1 MNRKIFFPLLSFLLV
16 AGASSYSQ
24 TSYNINRGHS
34 HNDYEQDL
42 PFLRAYHAGIGSIE
56 ADVFV
61 RNGKLL
67 VAHEEKSIDPSRTL
81 DSLYLKPISRYFR
94 TNKGRIYADTSRS
107 LQLVIDLKDN
117 YKKVMPVL
125 IQSLKAYRDVFD
137 PEQAQHPVRIVLSG
151 DIPPPAV
158 FSDFPD
164 YIFFDGRPAIT
175 YSGDQLKRVGM
186 ISDALG
192 SYSSWNGKG
201 TPTPQ
206 DLEKLRAVVTKA
218 HQLGKPFRFWA
229 TKDNPTS
236 WMQLENLGADWIGT
250 DHPDKLGEFYAQRD
264 KTMYQS
270 PKTYS
275 LYQPSYKRDGTGKSP
290 KNIILLIGDGMGFNQ
305 IQAALAAN
313 GGALNLS
320 SFRNIGFSGTSALN
334 SDITDSAAGATAMAT
349 GQKTNNRYIGV
360 DSAGKDLTSLT
371 DRLAA
376 EGMSSGII
384 SNADITDATPAAFY
398 AHRPERSMSFDIAR
412 DFLNSK
418 VDILIGS
425 NRKSFTD
432 NPDKTLVPSLK
443 KKGYSLLTSLDA
455 LKAAES
461 GRHLVLLDDSVCRPV
476 KDGRGDMLSTALTES
491 VRLLSKGKGGFF
503 IMAEGA
509 QIDYGGHANDLPY
522 VITELHDF
530 DRMVGE
536 ALSFAD
542 KDGETLVVVTADH
555 ETGGL
560 SLLDASAA
568 NRSVRGTFSTDD
580 HTGVMVPVFAYGP
593 GAREF
598 TGVYPNSDIY
608 HKILKVLKKKG
619 G

>member
-1 MNRKIFFPLLSFLLV
+1 M
-16 AGASSYSQ
+16 AGASSYAQS
-24 TSYNINRGHS
+24 SYNINRGHS

-42 PFLRAYHAGIGSIE
+42 PFLRAYQAGLGSIE
-56 ADVFV
+56 ADVFL
-61 RNGKLL
+61 RDGKLL

-81 DSLYLKPISRYFR
+81 DSLYLTPISRYFR
-94 TNKGRIYADTSRS
+94 ANRGRIYADTSRS

-117 YKKVMPVL
+117 YKKVLPVL
-125 IQSLKAYRDVFD
+125 IRSLQAYRDVFD
-137 PEQAQHPVRIVLSG
+137 PGQAKHSVRIVLSG
-151 DIPPPAV
+151 DIPPPAM
-158 FSDFPD
+158 FSEFPE
-164 YIFFDGRPAIT
+164 YIFFDGRPEIT
-175 YSGDQLKRVGM
+175 YSGDQLKRIGM

-192 SYSSWNGKG
+192 SYSTWNGKG
-201 TPTPQ
+201 TPTPR
-206 DLEKLRAVVTKA
+206 DLLKLRAVVTKA
-218 HQLGKPFRFWA
+218 HQLEKPFRFWA

-250 DHPDKLGEFYAQRD
+250 DHPDKLREFYAQRD

-275 LYQPSYKRDGTGKSP
+275 LYQPHYRNDGIEKSP
-290 KNIILLIGDGMGFNQ
+290 KNIILLIGDGMGLNQ

-320 SFRNIGFSGTSALN
+320 LFRNIGFSGTRALN

-360 DSAGKDLTSLT
+360 DAAGKNLTALP

-376 EGMSSGII
+376 LGMSSGII
-384 SNADITDATPAAFY
+384 SNGDITDATPAAFY
-398 AHRPERSMSFDIAR
+398 AHRLDRSMSFDIAH
-412 DFLNSK
+412 DFLNSN

-432 NPDKTLVPSLK
+432 NPDKTLIPSLE
-443 KKGYSLLTSLDA
+443 KKGYSMLTSLDG
-455 LKAAES
+455 LKAVEN

-476 KDGRGDMLSTALTES
+476 KDGRGNMLSTALTET
-491 VRLLSKGKGGFF
+491 VRLFSKSKKGFF

-509 QIDYGGHANDLPY
+509 QIDYGGHSNDLPY

-530 DRMVGE
+530 DRVVGE

-542 KDGETLVVVTADH
+542 QDGETLVIVTADH

-568 NRSVRGTFSTDD
+568 NRSVRANFSTDD

-598 TGVYPNSDIY
+598 TGVYPNSDIF
-608 HKILKVLKKKG
+608 HKIIKVLKKNGKIG
-619 G
+619 K